1 MKRALVLYLVAWT
14 LLGAG
19 YDWGGP
25 ARKGVREL
33 NEKRYD
39 EALRDLSKGRA
50 DFPGAA
56 VVPYDEGLAHL
67 GRGAADSAAVR
78 FREATRLRGDA
89 PREAAAYNLGNLAM
103 RAKDYTS
110 AAASYREALRL
121 RPQDLDAKKNLEEA
135 LRQMRQ
141 PRQPQ
146 QSRNQKNPP
155 SGGSGPPPPGSADRP
170 QPSPPQ
176 PQEPPPP
183 RGTSGAFTK
192 EEAERWLDALEA
204 ERRAR
209 RQEGKGRP
217 TEEHGDRDW

>member
-1 MKRALVLYLVAWT
+1 
-14 LLGAG
+14 
-19 YDWGGP
+19 
-25 ARKGVREL
+25 VREL
-33 NEKRYD
+33 KEKRYD
-39 EALRDLSKGRA
+39 DALRDLSKGRA

-67 GRGAADSAAVR
+67 GKGAADSAAVR
-78 FREATRLRGDA
+78 FREATRLRGDVG
-89 PREAAAYNLGNLAM
+89 REAAAYNLGNLAM
-103 RAKDYTS
+103 RAKDYAI

-121 RPQDLDAKKNLEEA
+121 RPQDLDAKRNLEEA

-146 QSRNQKNPP
+146 QSRNPKSPP
-155 SGGSGPPPPGSADRP
+155 SGGSGPPPPGDRP

-176 PQEPPPP
+176 RPQTPPP
-183 RGTSGAFTK
+183 RGSSGAFTK

-217 TEEHGDRDW
+217 TQENGDRDW